1 MNTPENMPG
10 AAGADHPEEDEEDT
24 RISLPIEA
32 LKSILPYLVAIAF
45 ILGGAYWLIDPAPPK
60 TIVVAVSKHD
70 SDYHVFAQLYGALLK
85 QDGIKLEIRDAD
97 GPLQALDQLRAEDG
111 GVDMA
116 FLEGGTASAE
126 SSVGIV
132 SLGSLYYEPI
142 WIFSARGHK
151 IAHLSS
157 LKGKRIAIGEANTS
171 INILSRTLLNAAGVN
186 EQNSRFL
193 AAGDE
198 DAADALQRG
207 QVDAIFIS
215 GVPNSPLIQTLAAS
229 PRLAM
234 ADLDE
239 AEAFSRQFTFLHH
252 LVLPE
257 GALNLEANVP
267 SHPVNLLVPT
277 VTLVARDST
286 HPALIYLVL
295 KVISRV
301 HGNAGILQAEHEFPA
316 DKDTDFD
323 LSAQAKKFYES
334 GLPFFDR
341 YLPFWAATFL
351 SRALIV
357 LVPLIALVIPVM
369 RMAPSIYAWLI
380 KSRIYKLYGELRY
393 LETHLHSH
401 QHPLDPEACR
411 KELDAIEHR
420 VNHLHV
426 PVAFSSH
433 LYELRSHIALVRSQ
447 IR

>member
-1 MNTPENMPG
+1 MNNMEPR
-10 AAGADHPEEDEEDT
+10 ADASDAEEQEDA
-24 RISLPIEA
+24 RISLPMEA

-45 ILGGAYWLIDPAPPK
+45 IVGGAYWLIDPAPPK
-60 TIVVAVSKHD
+60 TIVIAVSRHD
-70 SDYHVFAQLYGALLK
+70 SDYHAFAQLYAALLK
-85 QDGIKLEIRDAD
+85 QDGITLDIRESD

-116 FLEGGTASAE
+116 FLEGGTATAE
-126 SSVGIV
+126 SSLGIV

-142 WIFSARGHK
+142 WIFSPRGQR

-157 LKGKRIAIGEANTS
+157 LKGKRIAIGETNTGIS
-171 INILSRTLLNAAGVN
+171 ILSRTLLSAAGVN
-186 EQNSRFL
+186 EQNSKFL
-193 AAGDE
+193 AIGDE
-198 DAADALQRG
+198 DAADALQHG
-207 QVDAIFIS
+207 AADAIFIS
-215 GVPNSPLIQTLAAS
+215 GLPTSPLVQTLAAN

-277 VTLVARDST
+277 VTLVARDSM
-286 HPALIYLVL
+286 HPALVYLVL

-301 HGNAGILQAEHEFPA
+301 HSSAGMLQGEHEFPS
-316 DKDTDFD
+316 DKDTDFE

-357 LVPLIALVIPVM
+357 LVPLIALAIPIT
-369 RMAPSIYAWLI
+369 RMAPSAYAWLI

-393 LETHLHSH
+393 LETQLHSH
-401 QHPLDPEACR
+401 QHPLDPELCR

-420 VNHLHV
+420 VNHMRL

-433 LYELRSHIALVRSQ
+433 LYELRSHIELVRSKLP
-447 IR
+447 